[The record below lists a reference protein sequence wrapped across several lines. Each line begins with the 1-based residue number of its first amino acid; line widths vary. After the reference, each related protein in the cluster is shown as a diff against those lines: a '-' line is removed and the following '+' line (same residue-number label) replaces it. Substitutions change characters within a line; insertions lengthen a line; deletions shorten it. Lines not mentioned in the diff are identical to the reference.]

1 MRSMTGYTK
10 EEIKIGDNRFSVV
23 IKSLNSLKGLDISI
37 KSPRHLSF
45 IEPDIRKL
53 IEKKIIRGKI
63 SLLIIEENNINRL
76 SLNKDAIFNHVEAIK
91 NLIPDAESGSVLNAV
106 MKLPN
111 IFLSEKSKVT
121 LNDKRAILKIMKQAL
136 DQLNECRKKEGS
148 ALMIVIGG
156 YINRILKISKQLV
169 RLEEK
174 RLKRRKRKL
183 SNQIQSA
190 ELEVNSSRLEAEM
203 IYYFERNDITEERI
217 RLNHHCEFF
226 LDVMKTEEVMGK
238 KLIFIAQEILREINT
253 IGSKANDFEIQKR
266 VVQMKEQVE
275 KTKEQ
280 LQNIL

>member
-1 MRSMTGYTK
+1 MTGYTK
-10 EEIKIGDNRFSVV
+10 EEIKIGDNRFSIL

-45 IEPDIRKL
+45 IEPELRKL

-63 SLLIIEENNINRL
+63 SVLIIEDNNLNKM
-76 SLNKDAIFNHVEAIK
+76 SLNKDAIFNHVESIK
-91 NLIPDAESGSVLNAV
+91 NLIPDADSGSVLNAV
-106 MKLPN
+106 MKLPD
-111 IFLSEKSKVT
+111 IFLSDKSKLT
-121 LNDKRAILKIMKQAL
+121 LKDKKA
-136 DQLNECRKKEGS
+136 
-148 ALMIVIGG
+148 
-156 YINRILKISKQLV
+156 ILKISKQLV
-169 RLEEK
+169 GLEKK
-174 RLKRRKRKL
+174 RLKKRKL
-183 SNQIQSA
+183 KISNQIQSS
-190 ELEVNSSRLEAEM
+190 ELTVNSSRLEAEM

-238 KLIFIAQEILREINT
+238 KLIFISQEILREINT

>member
-10 EEIKIGDNRFSVV
+10 EEIKIGDNRFSIL

-37 KSPRHLSF
+37 KSPRNLSF
-45 IEPDIRKL
+45 IEPDLRKL
-53 IEKKIIRGKI
+53 IEKKIIRGKV
-63 SLLIIEENNINRL
+63 SVLIVEDNNINRL
-76 SLNKDAIFNHVEAIK
+76 SLNKVAISNHVDSIK
-91 NLIPDAESGSVLNAV
+91 NLIPDADSGSVLNAV
-106 MKLPN
+106 MKLPD
-111 IFLSEKSKVT
+111 IFLSDKSKVT
-121 LNDKRAILKIMKQAL
+121 AKEKKTILKTMKQSL

-148 ALMIVIGG
+148 ALMIAISG

-169 RLEEK
+169 VLEN
-174 RLKRRKRKL
+174 KRRKRRKL
-183 SNQIQSA
+183 KIVNQIKSA
-190 ELEVNSSRLEAEM
+190 ELEFSSSRLEAEM

-226 LDVMKTEEVMGK
+226 LDVMKNEKVMGK
-238 KLIFIAQEILREINT
+238 KLIFISQEILREINT

>member
-1 MRSMTGYTK
+1 M
-10 EEIKIGDNRFSVV
+10 
-23 IKSLNSLKGLDISI
+23 
-37 KSPRHLSF
+37 
-45 IEPDIRKL
+45 
-53 IEKKIIRGKI
+53 KK
-63 SLLIIEENNINRL
+63 
-76 SLNKDAIFNHVEAIK
+76 
-91 NLIPDAESGSVLNAV
+91 
-106 MKLPN
+106 
-111 IFLSEKSKVT
+111 
-121 LNDKRAILKIMKQAL
+121 AL
-136 DQLNECRKKEGS
+136 GQLNECRKKEGS
-148 ALMIVIGG
+148 TLMIVIGG

-174 RLKRRKRKL
+174 RRKRRKQKL
-183 SNQIQSA
+183 ANQIQSA

-217 RLNHHCEFF
+217 RLSHHCEFF

-238 KLIFIAQEILREINT
+238 KLVFIAQEILREINT

>member
-10 EEIKIGDNRFSVV
+10 EEIKIGDNRFSIL

-45 IEPDIRKL
+45 IEPELRKL

-63 SLLIIEENNINRL
+63 SVLIIEDNNLNKM
-76 SLNKDAIFNHVEAIK
+76 SLNKDAIFNHVESIK
-91 NLIPDAESGSVLNAV
+91 NLIPDADSGSVLNAV
-106 MKLPN
+106 MKLPD
-111 IFLSEKSKVT
+111 IFLSDKSKLT
-121 LNDKRAILKIMKQAL
+121 LKDKKTILKIMEQGL
-136 DQLNECRKKEGS
+136 DQLNDSRKKEGS
-148 ALMIVIGG
+148 ALMIAIRG

-169 RLEEK
+169 GLEKK
-174 RLKRRKRKL
+174 RLKKRKL
-183 SNQIQSA
+183 KISNQIQSA
-190 ELEVNSSRLEAEM
+190 ELAVNSSRLEAEM

-238 KLIFIAQEILREINT
+238 KLIFISQEILREINT